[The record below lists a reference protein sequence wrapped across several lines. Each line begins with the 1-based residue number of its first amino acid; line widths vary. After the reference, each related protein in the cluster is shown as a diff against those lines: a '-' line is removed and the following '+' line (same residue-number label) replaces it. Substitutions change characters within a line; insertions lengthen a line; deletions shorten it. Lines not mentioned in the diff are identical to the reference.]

1 MRIEDIKFKQKA
13 SERIYTDYMKRI
25 KRATAS
31 LSKINQDD
39 IYMEFN
45 SHIFEAIQHKNETNQ
60 LDSLLDIIEKLGSPE
75 EVLKP
80 LVADKKLEQATKTFN
95 PIHVFKALVLN
106 FTNGVSYIFFFI
118 MYLFLFGFVFLIFA
132 KIINPSLVGL
142 HMKKESLSIFVL
154 GITSSH
160 DQIKNQTTEVLG
172 NWFIPVMLLSIIIF
186 YFLITLLLKLKKS
199 INKKHSHEKNYHY
212 QFISSYCY
220 ERLLPKFQY
229 KKT

>member
-106 FTNGVSYIFFFI
+106 FTNGISYIFFFI
-118 MYLFLFGFVFLIFA
+118 LYLFLFGFVFLIFA

-142 HMKKESLSIFVL
+142 HMKKESLSVFVL

-199 INKKHSHEKNYHY
+199 IN
-212 QFISSYCY
+212 Q
-220 ERLLPKFQY
+220 
-229 KKT
+229 KTLS

>member
-142 HMKKESLSIFVL
+142 HMKKESLSVFVL

-199 INKKHSHEKNYHY
+199 IN
-212 QFISSYCY
+212 Q
-220 ERLLPKFQY
+220 
-229 KKT
+229 KTLS